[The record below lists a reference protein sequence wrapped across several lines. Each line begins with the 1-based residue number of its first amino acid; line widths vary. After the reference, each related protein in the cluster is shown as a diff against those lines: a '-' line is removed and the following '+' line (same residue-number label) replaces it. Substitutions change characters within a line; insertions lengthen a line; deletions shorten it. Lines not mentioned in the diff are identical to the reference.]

1 MASADKIQPDHG
13 EPGWDKVSVATPWD
27 WNVAVFCRNERWS
40 IVQCIESIADA
51 SREHRTLITLI
62 VNGSSDDSAA
72 LALEA
77 AARRNIPIAV
87 YTIAHSDKA
96 NAINRFFYSLRE
108 PAHHYF
114 FIDAYVKIGRNA
126 LAAMEACLTTRP
138 EAMAATGVAVNGRT
152 MQRATG
158 PTLAEGHRM
167 HGQLHA
173 LRPEFIDRLVARN
186 LRLPIGLY
194 YGDGLIGSMVL
205 HDLDALKNEWVPKR
219 IASDPEATYAIPILS
234 PFRPRDLKRQLQRK
248 VRQMRGRLENLAI
261 RDILYVHNYEGLPEY
276 AHDMVMGFLTAHG
289 PPVVGVLDRPFQAL
303 ALREIRAAR
312 RPDPGRLEPVLMRRL

>member
-1 MASADKIQPDHG
+1 VSASRQ
-13 EPGWDKVSVATPWD
+13 WD

-51 SREHRTLITLI
+51 SRAHRTLITLV
-62 VNGSSDDSAA
+62 VNGSSDDSAT

-77 AARRNIPIAV
+77 AARRNIPISV
-87 YTIAHSDKA
+87 YAIAHGDKA
-96 NAINRFFYSLRE
+96 NAINHFFYNLRE
-108 PAHHYF
+108 PARHYF
-114 FIDAYVKIGRNA
+114 FLDAYVKIGPNA

-167 HGQLHA
+167 LGQLHA
-173 LRPEFIDRLVARN
+173 LRPEFIERLVARN

-194 YGDGLIGSMVL
+194 YGDGLMGSMVL
-205 HDLDALKNEWVPKR
+205 HDLDALNNEWVPKR
-219 IASDPEATYAIPILS
+219 IASDPEATYAIPVLS

-248 VRQMRGRLENLAI
+248 IRQMRGRLENLAI
-261 RDILYVHNYEGLPEY
+261 REIVYVHNYEGLPEY
-276 AHDMVMGFLTAHG
+276 AHDMVIGYLTEHG
-289 PPVVGVLDRPFQAL
+289 RPAVGMLDRPFQTL
-303 ALREIRAAR
+303 ALRDIRATR
-312 RPDPGRLEPVLMRRL
+312 RPDPERLEPVLLRRLG